1 MNKTICLLAVILS
14 LAARGQEYVIHHDMI
29 RETTDYFKVLKQKDT
44 VKVSGISLK
53 KSAKILLEVDNYN
66 PYYWNARV
74 TAFKKPLE
82 EEVSYAGVFNP
93 FSVLG
98 QSLGLSGMLPNLD
111 LPSTKTRA
119 AASNQTNE
127 ELAAG
132 SMDAETFMTLNSR
145 FEDAYQKLQGRFDE
159 LNLLELQL
167 TELKYETKKTGG
179 EIKTQARMGAK
190 KLFGDEPVNL
200 ERIRSL
206 SRDYKQS
213 ILRLYDT
220 VNIISSL
227 IQQAGSKFKDSST
240 RLIKSV
246 RVKDYMKEARDV
258 VNKLEVLM
266 QPDSRSDGIYLQKI
280 AAISKLYGDIIN
292 TPFKYSYIL
301 NGEPDITELK
311 LEIYP
316 RLDSLSKDTV
326 VKYFP
331 VKSRSNVKIR
341 NSVGI
346 TFSYYKDN
354 NLSYFIKPDST
365 IGEGKGDLFT
375 PVLSTFIHFYGAN
388 QSGIKWG
395 GAIGFGIPLQGDKK
409 DINFLLGLSAVLGR
423 NEPVIISAGLSGGK
437 VNTLGGGFQ
446 KGDKMPS
453 TTLQLP
459 SRALY
464 KAGAFLSITFNLS
477 NLNLG
482 AKK

>member
-1 MNKTICLLAVILS
+1 
-14 LAARGQEYVIHHDMI
+14 MI

-44 VKVSGISLK
+44 IRVNGISLK

-98 QSLGLSGMLPNLD
+98 QSLGLSAMLPNLD
-111 LPSTKTRA
+111 MPKISQRGAGASDKKEDIFLSLNA
-119 AASNQTNE
+119 AFQYN
-127 ELAAG
+127 
-132 SMDAETFMTLNSR
+132 
-145 FEDAYQKLQGRFDE
+145 YKKLQESLQKAAE
-159 LNLLELQL
+159 LNYLEMLL
-167 TELKYETKKTGG
+167 THLKYDIKKTGY
-179 EIKTQARMGAK
+179 EIKDQAHKAVIKVLGNDTLDFDHSISIGRQFDMQLNTASDSLNILAAQIEKTGA
-190 KLFGDEPVNL
+190 D
-200 ERIRSL
+200 
-206 SRDYKQS
+206 
-213 ILRLYDT
+213 
-220 VNIISSL
+220 ISSL
-227 IQQAGSKFKDSST
+227 SFYGLA
-240 RLIKSV
+240 
-246 RVKDYMKEARDV
+246 VKDYIGQTKSALD
-258 VNKLEVLM
+258 K
-266 QPDSRSDGIYLQKI
+266 SRNLSSATGMTGQLFTQKV
-280 AAISKLYGDIIN
+280 AAISKLYNEITG

-346 TFSYYKDN
+346 TFTYYKDN
-354 NLSYFIKPDST
+354 NRSYFIKPDST

-437 VNTLGGGFQ
+437 VNTLGGGYQ

-453 TTLQLP
+453 TTFQLP
-459 SRALY
+459 SKTGY